1 MEKPPIVFQL
11 PDTGEWA
18 VSYSTTIHPTKGA
31 ADKAANK
38 LRTTESSSKKNWRP
52 CSKEFALKHP
62 EDSQFSL
69 VEHFAHA
76 SINREWAPV
85 GDIRCFNA
93 RHPDYYEFKTTAP
106 EEQVKEEQ
114 AKPLPIEPDQM
125 EIRWG
130 DKTFVLNFFTNKNGS
145 CVALCSSPGYE
156 NFFGKSISW
165 WGAAQDCM
173 NKIIQSE
180 VV

>member
-38 LRTTESSSKKNWRP
+38 MKTTTKENWRL

-62 EDSQFSL
+62 KDSQFRL
-69 VEHFAHA
+69 VEHFSHGCVE
-76 SINREWAPV
+76 RDWAFIGAV
-85 GDIRCFNA
+85 KSFDA
-93 RHPDYYEFKTTAP
+93 RHPDYYEFQTTAP
-106 EEQVKEEQ
+106 EEQSVNER
-114 AKPLPIEPDQM
+114 IENDTPAGKLKPDQM

-130 DKTFVLNFFTNKNGS
+130 DKIFVLNFFTNNSGMY
-145 CVALCSSPGYE
+145 VALCETPGYQK
-156 NFFGKSISW
+156 FFGKSSNW
-165 WGAAQDCM
+165 WIAAQNCM
-173 NKIIQSE
+173 EEIIQVS
-180 VV
+180 